1 MAGPRRMQQAPAPL
15 ATRSSTTTTGLTRTP
30 WARPDW
36 PAVRREPPDIA
47 GDASEG
53 RDAPSVPAV
62 LADRVAWRR
71 DHRESGLAVGCGPL
85 LLGAAPGRLRDR
97 DLGFIDA
104 IIRPSAA
111 FPAAGKQT
119 KPLWLVI
126 LGVAFV
132 IGIGG
137 AVANV
142 SLISVFPIV
151 AFVAASIYLV
161 DVRPKVKSIKSGSA
175 SRQGPYGPW

>member
-1 MAGPRRMQQAPAPL
+1 MTIVNPTAL
-15 ATRSSTTTTGLTRTP
+15 
-30 WARPDW
+30 
-36 PAVRREPPDIA
+36 
-47 GDASEG
+47 
-53 RDAPSVPAV
+53 SVV
-62 LADRVAWRR
+62 SLFFWV
-71 DHRESGLAVGCGPL
+71 L
-85 LLGAAPGRLRDR
+85 LLGAFVIETWA
-97 DLGFIDA
+97 FIDA
-104 IIRPSAA
+104 ISRPSAA

-137 AVANV
+137 AVGELA
-142 SLISVFPIV
+142 LLSVFPIV
-151 AFVAASIYLV
+151 AFVAAAIYLV